1 MPGIPGKKQKYRL
14 EETRMSLAETKNVGT
29 NRYELVVKVDAE
41 KFEAAIEKAYRKNVK
56 KIDIQGFRKGHAPR
70 KIVERMYGEGVF
82 FEDAIND
89 LYPAA
94 LQEAITE
101 SGLEVVARPEVE
113 VTEVNKADGF
123 TFTAKCVVKPE
134 VEVKDYKGIEVEKEV
149 KEVTDEEIDRNLQN
163 MQEKHARMIDVD
175 DRPAQNGDSVVFDFE
190 GFVDG
195 VAFDGGK
202 AEKFNLELGSGQ
214 FIPGFEEQIVGKS
227 IGEEFDVNVSFP
239 EDYHVDDLKG
249 KPAVFK
255 CKLHEIKYKEL
266 PILDDEFAK
275 DASEFDSL
283 DELKA
288 DLKKKAEEANGK
300 AAETEVENKL
310 IDTVLENMTG
320 EIPEEMYEVRIDE
333 MVRDFEYRLQMQG
346 MDLETYLKYTGMELD
361 SFRKTFA
368 AQAEKQVKIR
378 LALEKIV
385 EVENITVE
393 DEAVEEEYKK
403 LADQYKMEVEKVK
416 GFIPDEEFRKDM
428 AVNKAV
434 DLIKD
439 TAKIAVK

>member
-1 MPGIPGKKQKYRL
+1 
-14 EETRMSLAETKNVGT
+14 MSLAETKNVGT

-175 DRPAQNGDSVVFDFE
+175 DRPAKNGDSVVFDFE

-249 KPAVFK
+249 KPVVFK

-288 DLKKKAEEANGK
+288 DLKKKAEEANEK

-439 TAKIAVK
+439 TAKITVK

>member
-1 MPGIPGKKQKYRL
+1 
-14 EETRMSLAETKNVGT
+14 MSLAETKNVGT

-175 DRPAQNGDSVVFDFE
+175 DRSAQNGDSVVFDFE

-288 DLKKKAEEANGK
+288 DLKKKAEEANEK

-439 TAKIAVK
+439 TAKITVK